1 LANVPD
7 EAGTGA
13 RESGLRKTGIGI
25 LGDLPWG
32 THVCHFY
39 ETKQDLLD
47 VLIPYFQAGLEN
59 NEFCVWAVLDP
70 LNEEEA
76 KSALAHVFPQADRRI
91 AAGDIEIVPYDQWY
105 LPGGSF
111 DVERVLG
118 AELER
123 LSQALA
129 RGYAG
134 MRLNGNE
141 AWLTKS
147 DWTNFRQY
155 EEKLD
160 QLIVGQPM
168 MVLCSYPL
176 AAAKAGL
183 TFDIARI
190 HQLAIAKRQGRW
202 EVIETAEIQQAKAEI
217 KKLNEELEQR
227 VRERT
232 RELEVINESLRA
244 EVKERQN
251 AEEALRL
258 SEERS
263 RRYFELGL
271 IGMAITSPTKG
282 ILEVNNYIC
291 EMLGYERSEL
301 LQMSWEDLT
310 HPDDLGAD
318 LARFNRVLAGEID
331 GYTIDKRF
339 LRKDG
344 RVIDSTISVKCV
356 RRADGSVDYFVAF
369 LQDFTAR
376 KQAEQRIKVTNEQ
389 LRALSESLQRVRE
402 EESTRIAREIH
413 DELGSAL
420 SGLKWDLEGLDRT
433 IPESADIS
441 QSSALREK
449 IGAMQQR
456 IHTTIDAVRR
466 IASELRPS
474 ILDDLGLVE
483 AMEWQAERFQ
493 ARTGIR
499 THVVSSVETVD
510 LNAQQSTAVFRIFQ
524 EALTNVLRHS
534 EATRVDIQV
543 EEEPGWLRITI
554 QDNGRGITDAQK
566 SAAQSLGLLGMQE
579 RARLAG
585 GSIEISG
592 EEGKG
597 TVVTM
602 RVPLAHHDRQ

>member
-1 LANVPD
+1 MPD

-32 THVCHFY
+32 THICHFY

-147 DWTNFRQY
+147 DWTNFRHY

-176 AAAKAGL
+176 AAARAGL
-183 TFDIARI
+183 IFDIARI
-190 HQLAIAKRQGRW
+190 HQLAIAKRHGRW
-202 EVIETAEIQQAKAEI
+202 EVIEPLELQQARAEI

-227 VRERT
+227 VLERT

-301 LQMSWEDLT
+301 LQKTWEELT

-318 LARFNRVLAGEID
+318 LASFNRVLTRELD

-420 SGLKWDLEGLDRT
+420 SGLKWDLEGLDRM

-483 AMEWQAERFQ
+483 AMEWQAEQFQ

-499 THVVSSVETVD
+499 THLDSSLETVD
-510 LNAQQSTAVFRIFQ
+510 LDVQQSTTVFRIFQ

-534 EATRVDIQV
+534 KATRVDIRV
-543 EEEPGWLRITI
+543 EKEPGWLSITI
-554 QDNGRGITDAQK
+554 QDNGRGITDDQK

-579 RARLAG
+579 RVRLAG

-602 RVPLAHHDRQ
+602 RVPLAHHEKQ